1 MSGFHEVGRNLE
13 IKQKIESAVVKTI
26 ESVPEKV
33 LKPEHIET
41 RNQKWEGQTYP
52 GTDVSYRKSVFVQD
66 GRLKEGVFP
75 EFSPVFETTLPKDMR
90 QMSDVAQFKYCT
102 DSLADY
108 ALRHPEFAEKF
119 NKTQLEQ
126 ILGKNPTIDGYT
138 WHHTE
143 HPGKMQLVDRTI
155 HDSCRHTGGRNIWG
169 GGTECR

>member
-1 MSGFHEVGRNLE
+1 MPRFAVRGR
-13 IKQKIESAVVKTI
+13 
-26 ESVPEKV
+26 
-33 LKPEHIET
+33 
-41 RNQKWEGQTYP
+41 
-52 GTDVSYRKSVFVQD
+52 RKSVFVQD
-66 GRLKEGVFP
+66 GKLKEGVFP
-75 EFSPVFETTLPKDMR
+75 KFNPVFETTLPKDMR

-108 ALRHPEFAEKF
+108 AIRHPEFAEKF

-143 HPGKMQLVDRTI
+143 RPGKMQLVDRTI
-155 HDSCRHTGGRNIWG
+155 HDTCRHTGGRNIWG